1 MARMQVSTV
10 RDYRGY
16 SPFRTFDWRWRCA
29 VDYVHSGCSPDEED
43 DQTVQAAAAYLR
55 KFQAAGTLSQKLTVQ
70 RKYPIL
76 VAAMNLND
84 ACSPRTW
91 ELRARLLTDQTDEQI
106 AQSTGL
112 DLRVVDLFERLFFD
126 VKRHGKLCGL
136 DWILSNL
143 FAGFDPHAEAPEPLV
158 WMVMALGGGTPVLNL
173 LMGDYLGRPEPQHP
187 NRRQLAQ
194 LARLLTRE
202 HGAFR
207 CGQHELSARLM
218 SQCYELV
225 RDRIDLQSDANRLLP
240 VQLGVL
246 RMVAK
251 LPSVASHEDA
261 SGPSTQENARE
272 TQAASTDHRNP
283 PGSEGHPIAIAME
296 DCHA

>member
-1 MARMQVSTV
+1 MARMPVSTV
-10 RDYRGY
+10 REYRGY

-55 KFQAAGTLSQKLTVQ
+55 KFDAAGTLSQKLAVQ

-76 VAAMNLND
+76 VAAVNLHD

-106 AQSTGL
+106 AQATGL
-112 DLRVVDLFERLFFD
+112 DLRVVDLFGRVFFD
-126 VKRHGKLCGL
+126 VKRNEKVCGL

-143 FAGFDPHAEAPEPLV
+143 FIGFDPRSEAPEPLV
-158 WMVMALGGGTPVLNL
+158 WMVMALGGGTPVLEL
-173 LMGDYLGRPEPQHP
+173 LIGDYLGRPEPQHP
-187 NRRQLAQ
+187 NRRHLAQ

-202 HGAFR
+202 NAAFR
-207 CGQHELSARLM
+207 CGQRELSSQLM
-218 SQCYELV
+218 TQCYELV
-225 RDRIDLQSDANRLLP
+225 RDRIDVDSVANRLLP

-251 LPSVASHEDA
+251 LPRPTRWRKAGASPA
-261 SGPSTQENARE
+261 PTSPAR
-272 TQAASTDHRNP
+272 AAIVPEEAIPN
-283 PGSEGHPIAIAME
+283 IATVS
-296 DCHA
+296 